1 MLTNGNENL
10 GNNGDCIRLTSRTPK
25 TVLLS
30 VYDKANL
37 VEFAQELQILG
48 CEFIASGGT
57 ATILDGAGINHR
69 SMEQVTGCP
78 AMMDGRVKTLHPLV
92 HGGILSR
99 RAKDQAEVSKY
110 GILEIDIVVVNL
122 YPFKHVVAQEGCTHD
137 TAMENIDIGGS
148 ALIRAAAKNH
158 EHVLVVVDP
167 SDYTA
172 VITRIKEETL
182 DLAFR
187 LQMAT
192 KAFSHVASYDIA
204 IAQYFSGGEKFP
216 DSAFL
221 ALSKKC
227 ELRYGEN
234 PHQDAALYCTDSNQI
249 GTVLSASLLQGK
261 ELSYNNVADI
271 DAALECVNQFPKSAC
286 VIVKHGNPCGVAVAT
301 NPEGAYRNAFATDPI
316 SAFGGILA
324 FNVPVDGVT
333 LQVII
338 KNQFVEVVIAPR
350 FEPAALEVAAQ
361 RSSLRVLELGA
372 PSSSVR
378 GLQYK
383 QISGGYLIQ
392 DADTKRLD
400 WATSNCVTERA
411 PTVGERD
418 DLEFAWDVARH
429 VKSNAIV
436 IAKDNRT
443 VGIGAGQMSR
453 VMSAK
458 IATLK
463 AEEAGLQLAGSVL
476 ASDAAFPFRDGI
488 DTAAEAGVS
497 AVIQPGGLRRDQEVI
512 DAADEAGM
520 AMLFTGT
527 RHFKH

>member
-1 MLTNGNENL
+1 M
-10 GNNGDCIRLTSRTPK
+10 
-25 TVLLS
+25 
-30 VYDKANL
+30 
-37 VEFAQELQILG
+37 G
-48 CEFIASGGT
+48 CELIASGGT
-57 ATILDGAGINHR
+57 ATTLDGAEINHR
-69 SMEQVTGCP
+69 SMEQVTDCP

-99 RAKDQAEVSKY
+99 REKDQAEVSKY
-110 GILEIDIVVVNL
+110 GIVEIDIVVVNL
-122 YPFKHVVAQEGCTHD
+122 YPFKHVVSQKGCTHD

-148 ALIRAAAKNH
+148 ALIRAGAKNH
-158 EHVLVVVDP
+158 EYVLVVVDP
-167 SDYTA
+167 SDYTE
-172 VITRIKEETL
+172 VINRIKEETL
-182 DLAFR
+182 DMTFR
-187 LQMAT
+187 IQMAT

-204 IAQYFSGGEKFP
+204 IAQYFTGGEKFP

-221 ALSKKC
+221 ELSKKC

-234 PHQDAALYCTDSNQI
+234 PHQDAALYCKDPNQM
-249 GTVLSASLLQGK
+249 GTVLSANLLQGK

-271 DAALECVNQFPKSAC
+271 DAALECVNQFPQSAC

-301 NPEGAYRNAFATDPI
+301 NAVGAYLKAFAADPI

-324 FNVPVDGVT
+324 FNVPIDGDT
-333 LQVII
+333 LQAII
-338 KNQFVEVVIAPR
+338 KNQFVEVVSAPR

-372 PSSSVR
+372 RWSGVR
-378 GLQYK
+378 GLQHK
-383 QISGGYLIQ
+383 QISGGFLLQ
-392 DADTKRLD
+392 DADTKRLN
-400 WATSNCVTERA
+400 WSTSNCVTARA
-411 PTVGERD
+411 PTSAERV

-436 IAKDNRT
+436 IAKDKRT

-463 AEEAGLQLAGSVL
+463 AEEAGLQLTGSVL

-488 DTAAEAGVS
+488 DTAAAAGIC